1 MILDLSNPLHVEQF
15 RTRAEALIKKE
26 AIVDLT
32 EKKPQRTTSQ
42 NKYMHS
48 LLGYLAVEMGCTLEW
63 VKEKYYKI
71 HVNRDLFVRETED
84 EYMGKVKF
92 LRSSSD
98 LTTEEMST
106 SIERLRNWASDEAG
120 IYLPSADEH
129 RLIQLMEIEIQRNKQ
144 YI

>member
-1 MILDLSNPLHVEQF
+1 MILDLSNPLHVEQMRS
-15 RTRAEALIKKE
+15 RTEALIKKG
-26 AIVDLT
+26 AIVELT
-32 EKKPQRTTSQ
+32 EKKPVRTSSQ
-42 NKYMHS
+42 NKYLHS

-63 VKEKYYKI
+63 VKQKYYKAHI
-71 HVNRDLFVRETED
+71 NKDIYVREVED
-84 EYMGKVKF
+84 EYMGRTLF

-98 LTTEEMST
+98 LTTEEMTT
-106 SIERLRNWASDEAG
+106 SIERLRNWASEEAG